1 MIQTQFNLIL
11 IFSLL
16 TKQIDSDLSK
26 KFVKQGATHDME
38 TGKTEKD
45 KSQPS
50 KIDATEP
57 QVISKQ
63 AAQNIGIFLR
73 SSKFSSEQIKRM
85 IISMDD
91 ALTEQVL
98 VLYSRTSLV
107 QTPGD
112 RQNAF

>member
-1 MIQTQFNLIL
+1 M
-11 IFSLL
+11 
-16 TKQIDSDLSK
+16 
-26 KFVKQGATHDME
+26 KQGATLEMDSN
-38 TGKTEKD
+38 KTEKD

-63 AAQNIGIFLR
+63 AAQNISIFLR

-91 ALTEQVL
+91 ALTEQVIL
-98 VLYSRTSLV
+98 LLYL
-107 QTPGD
+107 
-112 RQNAF
+112 